1 MKGVGGMT
9 FAHLQI
15 STAYSLLSSTISIQ
29 GLVEQAK
36 KLKYTA
42 LAITDRNTLYGVL
55 PFYQACT
62 KLNIKPIIGMTADIE
77 SNDEE
82 TSHPVILLA
91 EDNDGYKNLLKIS
104 SAIKTQSKEMIS
116 WKWLRAYSK
125 GLIAIT
131 PGRQGEIEQLLLQG
145 NREEAMIIANRYK
158 EVFAESFYLSV
169 QNHRD
174 NTDVHL
180 QNQIKMISQE
190 LHIPIIATNDVRYIE
205 KEDAFAYE
213 CLTAIRDGVKL
224 AGSEQKERGQPEYYL
239 KSKEEMSEL
248 FSDIPEAL
256 ENTLKIVEIC
266 NVMVETKQQL
276 LPKYPLSEGIS
287 AMQKL
292 KELCEMGLKERC
304 LDNNTHYHKRLDYEL
319 NVINRMG
326 FNDYFLIVWDFMKY
340 AREHN
345 ILTGPGRGSAA
356 GSLVAYVLGIT
367 DVDPMEYQ
375 LLFERFLNPER
386 ISMPD
391 IDIDF
396 PDNRRDEVIEYVVNK
411 YGKNK
416 VAQIITFGTL
426 GAKAA
431 MRDTAR
437 VFGFTSKEMEQ
448 ISRVIPSKLGIT
460 LKQAYTESEGFRAFI
475 TASKHNK
482 QLYETALKL
491 EGLPRHASTHAAGIV
506 MSEQP
511 LVHLIPLQGGQA
523 GSYLTQFPMEDL
535 EEIGLL
541 KMDFL
546 GLRNLTLLERIT
558 KSIEISTGEKL
569 NVKQLPLADEK
580 TFELLR
586 KGETTGI
593 FQLESDGMRK
603 VLRELQPTEFEDIVA
618 VNALYRPGPME
629 NIPDYIA
636 RKHGR
641 KPVEYPHPDL
651 QSILEVTYGVI
662 VYQEQIMKI
671 AAKMAGYS
679 LGEADLLR
687 KAVSKKN
694 KEVLDREREHF
705 VHGSIKKGY
714 EESIA
719 NETYDL
725 VVRFANY
732 GFNRS
737 HAVAYSMIAWQLA
750 YLKAQYPEHFMA
762 ALLTSAIGNEDK
774 ITKYMAEAKQ
784 MGLHIL
790 PPSIN
795 SSHYPF
801 KVEKNGIRYSLA
813 AIKGI
818 GSTVLKEI
826 IQVRRTKTYQDLFD
840 FSLRVS
846 HKTINRKVLE
856 ALVYSGSFDEFGKDR
871 AVLLA
876 TLDVALEHA
885 ELMKPSESGTDLF
898 EEEEMFQLKPKYVEV
913 EPLELADKLFY
924 EKEATGVYISAHPTS
939 AYVDLF
945 QSVNHQYL
953 HELKPGQRNVL
964 AGVYITYAKTIRTK
978 KGEVMA
984 FIRMSDATGEMDGVV
999 FPETYR
1005 RYSSICNA
1013 GEILLITGNVEDRAE
1028 NRQFI
1033 IQKMQKPEELRERNK
1048 LSNPTLYLKVPLE
1061 LHHPEKLNALR
1072 DVLTSYQGNVA
1083 VVLHYEATKQTIKL
1097 SSNDWVNASEACLE
1111 DLRHLLGANCVILK

>member
-1 MKGVGGMT
+1 MKGVGDVI

-15 STAYSLLSSTISIQ
+15 STAFSLLSSTISIPE
-29 GLVEQAK
+29 LVEQAK
-36 KLKYTA
+36 KLNYTA

-55 PFYQACT
+55 PFYQACM
-62 KLNIKPIIGMTADIE
+62 KAKIKPIIGMTADVE
-77 SNDEE
+77 SDEE
-82 TSHPVILLA
+82 NYHPVILLA
-91 EDNDGYKNLLKIS
+91 KDNEGYKNLLKIS

-116 WKWLRAYSK
+116 WKWLRAYSN

-131 PGRQGEIEQLLLQG
+131 PGRQGEIEQHLLEN
-145 NREEAMIIANRYK
+145 NREKAVVAANKFK
-158 EVFAESFYLSV
+158 EVFGESFYLSV
-169 QNHRD
+169 QNHGD
-174 NTDVHL
+174 DTDVNML
-180 QNQIKMISQE
+180 DQIKIISKE
-190 LHIPIIATNDVRYIE
+190 LNIPMIATNDVRYIE
-205 KEDAFAYE
+205 KADAFAYK

-224 AGSEQKERGQPEYYL
+224 AEREQETYDQPEYFL
-239 KSKEEMSEL
+239 KSQEEMSGL
-248 FSDIPEAL
+248 FADAPRAL
-256 ENTLKIVEIC
+256 ENTIKIVEYC
-266 NVMVETKQQL
+266 NVMVETNQQL
-276 LPKYPLSEGIS
+276 LPKYPLPEEKTSEQ
-287 AMQKL
+287 MLKDLCL
-292 KELCEMGLKERC
+292 KEMKERC
-304 LDNNTHYHKRLDYEL
+304 FDNKTHYLERLDYEL
-319 NVINRMG
+319 DVINKMG

-340 AREHN
+340 ARDQG

-356 GSLVAYVLGIT
+356 GSLVAYMLGIT
-367 DVDPMEYQ
+367 DVDPIEYQ

-411 YGKNK
+411 YGKDK

-426 GAKAA
+426 AAKAA

-437 VFGFTSKEMEQ
+437 VFGFTPKEMEQ
-448 ISRVIPSKLGIT
+448 ISRLIPSKLGIT
-460 LKQAYTESEGFRAFI
+460 LAGAYKESEGFRTFI
-475 TASKHNK
+475 AASEHNK
-482 QLYETALKL
+482 KLYETALKL
-491 EGLPRHASTHAAGIV
+491 EGLPRHTSTHAAGVV

-511 LVHLIPLQGGQA
+511 LVHLIPLQGGHA
-523 GSYLTQFPMEDL
+523 SSYLTQFPMEDL

-569 NVKQLPLADEK
+569 NVKALPFSDEK

-641 KPVEYPHPDL
+641 KAVEYPHPDL
-651 QSILEVTYGVI
+651 QSILEVTYGVV

-705 VHGSIKKGY
+705 VKGSIEKGY
-714 EESIA
+714 GENTA

-750 YLKAQYPEHFMA
+750 YLKAQYPEYFMA

-784 MGLHIL
+784 MGLRIL

-795 SSHYPF
+795 KSHYPF
-801 KVEKNGIRYSLA
+801 KVEKKGIRYSIA

-818 GSTVLKEI
+818 GATALKEI
-826 IQVRRTKTYQDLFD
+826 IQMRKTKSYLDLFD
-840 FSLRVS
+840 FCLRVS
-846 HKTINRKVLE
+846 HKIINRKALE

-876 TLDVALEHA
+876 TLDVALDHA
-885 ELMKPSESGTDLF
+885 ELMKPSDSGTDLF

-924 EKEATGVYISAHPTS
+924 EKEATGVYISAHPVS
-939 AYVDLF
+939 AYANFF
-945 QSVNHQYL
+945 QSVSSQSL
-953 HELKPGQRNVL
+953 HELKPGQRNVSV
-964 AGVYITYAKTIRTK
+964 GVYITYVKTIRTK

-984 FIRMSDATGEMDGVV
+984 FIRMSDATGELDGVV
-999 FPETYR
+999 FPDIYR
-1005 RYSSICNA
+1005 GHNSICKV
-1013 GEILLITGNVEDRAE
+1013 GETILITGNVENRAGK
-1028 NRQFI
+1028 RQFI
-1033 IQKMQKPEELRERNK
+1033 IQKLQKPEELRVENK
-1048 LSNPTLYLKVPLE
+1048 KSTSTLYLKVPTE
-1061 LHHPEKLNALR
+1061 LHFPEKLNILR
-1072 DVLTSYQGNVA
+1072 DVLTTHRGSVA
-1083 VVLHYEATKQTIKL
+1083 VVLHYEATKQTIRL
-1097 SSNDWVNASEACLE
+1097 SSHDWVNASEACLE
-1111 DLRHLLGANCVILK
+1111 DLRKLLGGNCVILK